1 MPYIDIDIDV
11 EEFLDACSRRDIK
24 ELIQALVE
32 YDHLPKEVLD
42 KNGEV
47 KEDSVRRGRGEDVF
61 SDKLEQLKTKYYSL
75 TQEEEE
81 CMEKIFKK
89 HL

>member
-1 MPYIDIDIDV
+1 MAYIDIDID
-11 EEFLDACSRRDIK
+11 EFLSSCSGRDIK
-24 ELIQALVE
+24 ELILALVE
-32 YDHLPKEVLD
+32 DDHLPKEILS

-47 KEDSVRRGRGEDVF
+47 KDETIRRGRGEDDF

-81 CMEKIFKK
+81 FFDRVFKK
-89 HL
+89 YL